1 MATQASGPQQSGG
14 SPAPAT
20 TRKSYEVIGELHMGR
35 EPKTGELKVRKAG
48 ATVFADELEPEML
61 TYLLEHGEIAD
72 RNAPIPPSKAEGVL
86 AHDHLADV
94 AIQVGALKVS
104 GGEYKFAGED
114 TVYKGTI
121 EFRKAVSIDTLKK
134 KIVERKNR

>member
-1 MATQASGPQQSGG
+1 MAQGNGPQQGGG
-14 SPAPAT
+14 SAAQT
-20 TRKSYEVIGELHMGR
+20 ATRKGYEVIGELHMGR
-35 EPKTGELKVRKAG
+35 DPKTSELKVRKAG
-48 ATVFADELEPEML
+48 ETIFADELEPEMI
-61 TYLLEHGEIAD
+61 TYLLERGEIAD

-104 GGEYKFAGED
+104 GGEYKLTGEE